1 MVLQQEKKNQ
11 LYLKK
16 TKKQK
21 QITEEKKSL
30 HVEFLFNR
38 QQLTLKF
45 TD

>member
-11 LYLKK
+11 LYFKK
-16 TKKQK
+16 TKPKSSQK
-21 QITEEKKSL
+21 KKKSL